1 VAAVVSAFI
10 LGKSKR
16 PLGGAWTFTAGAAS
30 LDVLFAIVILASGA
44 FESGGDAGAIVDV
57 VLGAVFGALGVVA
70 IFSTESP
77 EKEEAQRARV
87 ERVASG
93 KLRTL
98 FTAGLLVQ
106 VINFDAIAVFG
117 GALNEIAEA
126 GVTTGQE
133 IVATLFGLAHMLSV
147 YYAPALIYALSPAR
161 AAKLLEGMTEWI
173 LRNSRMIEIVVGL
186 AFGVLF
192 LSKGLSALL

>member
-1 VAAVVSAFI
+1 
-10 LGKSKR
+10 
-16 PLGGAWTFTAGAAS
+16 
-30 LDVLFAIVILASGA
+30 
-44 FESGGDAGAIVDV
+44 

-93 KLRTL
+93 RLRTL
-98 FTAGLLVQ
+98 FTAGILVQ

-117 GALNEIAEA
+117 GALKEIAEA
-126 GVTTGQE
+126 DVTTGQE
-133 IVATLFGLAHMLSV
+133 IVATLFGLTLMLSV
-147 YYAPALIYALSPAR
+147 YYAPALIYALFPAR
-161 AAKLLEGMTEWI
+161 AARLLEGMTAWI
-173 LRNSRMIEIVVGL
+173 LRNSRKIEIVVGL

-192 LSKGLSALL
+192 LWKGLSALL